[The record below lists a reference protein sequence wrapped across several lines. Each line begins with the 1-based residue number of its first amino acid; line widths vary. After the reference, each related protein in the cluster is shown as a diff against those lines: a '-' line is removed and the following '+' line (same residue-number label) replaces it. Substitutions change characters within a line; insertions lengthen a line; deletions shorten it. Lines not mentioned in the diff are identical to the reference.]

1 MLIIHKL
8 NKQFFSILFT
18 VFICN
23 FEWKMLQFKNKS
35 FQNLKRQALP
45 KMQLKFKI
53 VFIIKKFLKTFI
65 LLLLI
70 QQVYDLSSLIC
81 SLYLRIQYII
91 YDFFFFFKLGRSY
104 RVETS
109 VIIKTENNLFKVFRF
124 LLLLL
129 YKSYN
134 NLKPNHINLI

>member
-8 NKQFFSILFT
+8 NKQFFSLLFT

-91 YDFFFFFKLGRSY
+91 YDFFFFKLGRSY
-104 RVETS
+104 GVKTS